1 MMKSSCIHPQLNWI
15 LANTG
20 HTDKLLVVD
29 AGFPIPEDVQR
40 VDLAWTRGKPG
51 FIEVCRLLKEHMVIE
66 KIYLALEMEEA
77 SLELWQE
84 FLYIFK
90 GCAIEYISHEELKQ
104 QAGCA
109 RGVVR
114 TGEYTP
120 FANCV
125 FVAGVDFGEV
135 APAG

>member
-1 MMKSSCIHPQLNWI
+1 MMKSSCIHPQLNWV

-20 HTDKLLVVD
+20 HTDRLLVVD
-29 AGFPIPEDVQR
+29 AGFPIPEEVQR

-51 FIEVCRLLKEHMVIE
+51 FIEVCRLLKEQLAVE
-66 KIYLALEMEEA
+66 KIYLALEIEEA
-77 SLELWQE
+77 SQGLWQE
-84 FLYIFK
+84 FLHLFEGY
-90 GCAIEYISHEELKQ
+90 AIEYISHEELKQ
-104 QAGCA
+104 KAGGA

-114 TGEYTP
+114 TGECTP

-125 FVAGVDFGEV
+125 FVAGVDFGAA